1 MVDEVKS
8 VGVARKVGS
17 VVLLLVGAIVLYGL
31 VLGIVASLVEA
42 GRPDATFWVLTLV
55 TAGVGIGI
63 VSGGVVLW
71 NRWRLPSAVILL
83 LLSLFTVP
91 KILGLRSGA
100 VQAAGGHAEWLT
112 RTAVA
117 FSAVAAL
124 LALTGIAL
132 LLIERRRRRQAGSPV
147 S

>member
-1 MVDEVKS
+1 MVNEVKS

-17 VVLLLVGAIVLYGL
+17 VLLLLGGSILLYGV
-31 VLGIVASLVEA
+31 VLGIVASLLQP
-42 GRPDATFWVLTLV
+42 GWPDGTFWVLSLV

-91 KILGLRSGA
+91 KVLGLRSDAG
-100 VQAAGGHAEWLT
+100 QAAGAQARWVT
-112 RTAVA
+112 RTAGA
-117 FSAVAAL
+117 LSAVAAL
-124 LALTGIAL
+124 LALTGITL
-132 LLIERRRRRQAGSPV
+132 LLIERRRRHQPGSPV